1 MSSINIEELKN
12 LIEPHFHDELV
23 KSEYIVKDIKANKLL
38 TYTRLDLAFKLQYLE
53 MLKYDVKFSDE
64 IYKEHIRAFSLGKF
78 TEPGND
84 NKDSIDKFI
93 EEFKHTYES
102 IRVNGFNAGQTMIPL
117 SSNGSIANG
126 AHRIAS
132 AISLDKDVSCVELET
147 TNHMYDYNFF
157 YNRNV
162 SSEMLDVVVTKFV
175 EYSNNTYIA
184 FIWPTANSSWET
196 IEKVIPNIV
205 YQKELTFNYNG
216 AHNLLS
222 QIYYGEEWLGTVE
235 NDFSGSKG
243 KLVECFKTFNP
254 VKVVA
259 FQAENL
265 DEVLK
270 IKEKIREVFNVGK
283 HSVHITD
290 TKEEA
295 IRTARIVFNENGIH
309 FLNYAKPNTYMSTHR
324 KMDTFKK
331 FIQKNNIN
339 LNDTIIDSGMVLSV
353 YGLRESSDIDYF
365 IVDNNKIQYNDN
377 ELEYH
382 DNELE
387 YHDNDKIEMLFNPK
401 YYFYFN
407 DVKFISFAQ
416 LYKMKMNR
424 AGVKDR
430 NDCKMMEA
438 LIENNML
445 KSVIH
450 QYKQKIFYGQI
461 IVRQKIIESLQRIG
475 VFGIARK
482 IYRKIKGFDE

>member
-1 MSSINIEELKN
+1 MKYSLNEISN
-12 LIEPHFHDELV
+12 LLEKHFYKDLSNAMYEV
-23 KSEYIVKDIKANKLL
+23 KKVQAYTLL
-38 TYTRLDLAFKLQYLE
+38 THSRLDIAFKILYLE
-53 MLKYDVKFSDE
+53 MLGYDVAFSEE

-93 EEFKHTYES
+93 EEFKRTYES
-102 IRVNGFNAGQTMIPL
+102 IEVNGFNSKETLIPL
-117 SSNGSIANG
+117 STNGSIANG
-126 AHRIAS
+126 AHRVAS
-132 AISLDKDVSCVELET
+132 AIFLDKEVNCVELET
-147 TNHMYDYNFF
+147 TNHMYDYKFF
-157 YNRNV
+157 YNRNI
-162 SSEMLDVVVTKFV
+162 SSAMLDVVATKFV

-196 IEKVIPNIV
+196 IEKIIPSIV
-205 YQKELTFNYNG
+205 YQKEVTFNYNG

-270 IKEKIREVFNVGK
+270 IKEKVREVFNVGK
-283 HSVHITD
+283 HSVHISD

-295 IRTARIVFNENGIH
+295 IRTARMVFNDNSIH
-309 FLNYAKPNTYMSTHR
+309 FLNYAKPNRYLSNHT
-324 KMDTFKK
+324 KIEKFKK
-331 FIQKNNIN
+331 FLKKNS
-339 LNDTIIDSGMVLSV
+339 LSSVEVLIDESMTLSV
-353 YGLRESSDIDYF
+353 YGLREVKDIVYFCSDSKKVTMKRKGI
-365 IVDNNKIQYNDN
+365 N
-377 ELEYH
+377 EDDEVLLHYAQSK
-382 DNELE
+382 NEMIHNSL
-387 YHDNDKIEMLFNPK
+387 N
-401 YYFYFN
+401 YFYFN
-407 DVKFISFAQ
+407 DVKFISFTQ

-438 LIENNML
+438 LIENNMF

-450 QYKQKIFYGQI
+450 QYKQKFFYGQI
-461 IVRQKIIESLQRIG
+461 LLRQRIIKLLQRLG
-475 VFGIARK
+475 VFDVARK
-482 IYRKIKGFDE
+482 AYRKIKGFNE